1 MYSCTQFFT
10 DYMDRFGW
18 SVGVRADRVRGMRGR
33 GKRDR
38 QERNG
43 RGGVSGRICEK
54 GSRAKES
61 DI

>member
-1 MYSCTQFFT
+1 M
-10 DYMDRFGW
+10 
-18 SVGVRADRVRGMRGR
+18 RADRVRGMRGR

-43 RGGVSGRICEK
+43 RGVVSGRICEK